1 METNHRFLAIEW
13 VCRMFQA
20 TTQAIKWFFIVGTFF
35 LSKSTNST
43 TWHNKSSKC
52 PCTTFRLGGS
62 QLIEKL
68 LRINWC
74 WKKQEPQKL
83 CLKLEKKDFGCEM
96 VEKTVE
102 EYVKSSS
109 NHVWS
114 PFQYIQEGV
123 TWLSLT
129 QGEVGL
135 IELFFISLRKKCLEL
150 FLCWEMPLFV
160 KKSRCVFGYSS
171 GIVPPS
177 RSWVTNCKQ

>member
-1 METNHRFLAIEW
+1 METNHRFLTIEW

-83 CLKLEKKDFGCEM
+83 SKIGEKRLWMWDGWKNGWRVCEKLFQSCVITFSIYSGGC
-96 VEKTVE
+96 
-102 EYVKSSS
+102 
-109 NHVWS
+109 
-114 PFQYIQEGV
+114 V

-160 KKSRCVFGYSS
+160 KKSRCVFGCSS
-171 GIVPPS
+171 GIVPQS